1 MRPSEAWWQGNDAL
15 FEKLVEKEAP
25 HDLSFHAT
33 SAVKRAARSSAKI
46 RDGGIGFCSKGID
59 EGKPV
64 FIQLEV
70 WKKSK
75 MIELA
80 SAEAAKLAEEAVQSL
95 EESLKGFRSK
105 IGNDLTSIKA
115 ASQRVQNEVNQMKA
129 SYTEVQTL
137 LTSPEFVEAMKNAE
151 RMATALSSMGVMS
164 SAKFSFALSTGD
176 DVGS

>member
-1 MRPSEAWWQGNDAL
+1 MRPGEAWWQGNETL
-15 FEKLVEKEAP
+15 FDKLIEKEAP
-25 HDLSFHAT
+25 TDLMFQAASK
-33 SAVKRAARSSAKI
+33 VQRASVITPKVR
-46 RDGGIGFCSKGID
+46 GGIGFRGEMIN

-151 RMATALSSMGVMS
+151 RMATALSAMGVMS

-176 DVGS
+176 DVNT